1 MESDLSSSD
10 GALRMLFVEDVELLD
25 KGILMSSG
33 LSLWEES
40 RRSALSD
47 PCGGCAARTELFFTG
62 LLILWG
68 HLFAASDVT
77 HANLALINQFSLD
90 TSYTDADRPENIHIC
105 LCGCV
110 SVRKNDLL
118 RTQTLKRLSCA
129 GHTCHIQGL
138 IRGLTSGLRQRKSHL
153 CKIESLYQI
162 TQNPSSS

>member
-47 PCGGCAARTELFFTG
+47 PCGGCAARTEIFFTG

-77 HANLALINQFSLD
+77 HANLALINQYSSD
-90 TSYTDADRPENIHIC
+90 TSYTDTDRPENTHIYVYVLVC
-105 LCGCV
+105 LCVKTTFYAHRQLKGEV
-110 SVRKNDLL
+110 APD
-118 RTQTLKRLSCA
+118 TLVIFKV
-129 GHTCHIQGL
+129 
-138 IRGLTSGLRQRKSHL
+138 
-153 CKIESLYQI
+153 
-162 TQNPSSS
+162 